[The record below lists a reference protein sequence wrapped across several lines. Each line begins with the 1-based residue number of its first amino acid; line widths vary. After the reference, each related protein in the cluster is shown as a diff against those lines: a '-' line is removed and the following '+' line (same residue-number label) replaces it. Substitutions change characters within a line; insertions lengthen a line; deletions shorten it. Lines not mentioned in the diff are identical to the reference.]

1 MSHFKTTLHTWFTI
15 KYIPKNQSVH
25 IQKYRHVSHSS
36 QLDFCHKFSFIQKKA
51 TVVLF
56 FSSKEALLITILNS
70 TYNDWLVFF
79 SIFFSPLPY
88 YSTTGINSD
97 WLAQFCVWMENA
109 KQYYRNTNAL
119 SAGFAAVVQQIQANA
134 LAQLGSNPFKPHLRA
149 TTDPTTPSEVQ
160 KMGLFQQEKPLHFPS
175 LSPNTR
181 DRVISQQTDQDPQA
195 SSCSSFPFNQSLG
208 LGLWFQSVW
217 STIPGICSPNT
228 FKISWQVSTTK
239 VHSSA
244 PNGQRASRGLC

>member
-1 MSHFKTTLHTWFTI
+1 MSHFKTTLHTWFTL

-25 IQKYRHVSHSS
+25 IQKYRHISHSS

-56 FSSKEALLITILNS
+56 FFFQRGSIN
-70 TYNDWLVFF
+70 YNFKLYVQWLAGFLFYFF
-79 SIFFSPLPY
+79 FFFLPLPY

-119 SAGFAAVVQQIQANA
+119 SAGFAAVVQQVQANA

-149 TTDPTTPSEVQ
+149 TADPTTPSEVQ
-160 KMGLFQQEKPLHFPS
+160 KMGLF
-175 LSPNTR
+175 
-181 DRVISQQTDQDPQA
+181 
-195 SSCSSFPFNQSLG
+195 
-208 LGLWFQSVW
+208 
-217 STIPGICSPNT
+217 
-228 FKISWQVSTTK
+228 
-239 VHSSA
+239 
-244 PNGQRASRGLC
+244 